1 MRARTVFGVLFL
13 AALTFASAQTAQ
25 AQANPDTTAQAD
37 AARTLTDAQRQ
48 AIKTIQTDAER
59 RAAPAVLRLN
69 GIMSKVYANMLAE
82 RPDARLRATLSA
94 RMEKATW
101 ALFAIKGQSVYEIL
115 RVLTPAQ
122 RQLVRNEMK
131 KPGAP
136 SDLSEVVAHTFKL
149 DEK

>member
-1 MRARTVFGVLFL
+1 MRARTLFGVLFL

-37 AARTLTDAQRQ
+37 AAHTLTDTQKQ
-48 AIKTIQTDAER
+48 AIKRIQTAAEK
-59 RAAPAVLRLN
+59 RAAPAALRLA
-69 GIMSKVYANMLAE
+69 GIMSKVYANMLADK
-82 RPDARLRATLSA
+82 PDARLRATLSA

-101 ALFAIKGQSVYEIL
+101 ALLAIKGQSVYETL

-122 RQLVRNEMK
+122 RQLVRSEMK
-131 KPGAP
+131 KSGAP
-136 SDLSEVVAHTFKL
+136 MDLSEVVAHTFKL